1 MLKVE
6 APAAPV
12 ADERYHDREGSA
24 AYARSKGLT
33 KVTEQTIVRATYY
46 GTKKLRRTKIGG
58 RVYWAES
65 ALDDWIAS
73 CSLGGENA
81 R

>member
-1 MLKVE
+1 M
-6 APAAPV
+6 ARPPAEPV

-46 GTKKLRRTKIGG
+46 GSKKLRRTKIGG
-58 RVYWAES
+58 CVYWAES
-65 ALDDWIAS
+65 ALDDWIVS
-73 CSLGGENA
+73 CTLGGGENA